1 MKKIKK
7 LLIVACAMTLTGC
20 SSIKNTP
27 TEERIIA
34 DISENYP
41 SMTVEYVNDLE
52 IMRSQLFEEDK
63 EWIADIRISA
73 TDEYAE
79 MSAETSVVYDYYDDK
94 GWIINTEETSYPDFT
109 VNSTL
114 SEMSSDDINELLN
127 IWGGEQT
134 EYIDSSFDA
143 ASGIEY
149 ITYKKEGKESRNLNN
164 VISGVLECNYYN
176 TDNGWNVINDVV
188 SEKQYSLSVDDVIGS
203 YVFDFDPLVSSFNGR
218 YVFDIKEISPDQKSI
233 VISGSNQPL
242 YESSLGDVIK
252 TINGQKQ
259 VIMYQDKD
267 YHAEFVEYAY
277 NDKLDEMQVI
287 YKLIDLEDS
296 ENNHKLIIGSSD
308 ISVCGGS
315 FMKPDEYENMLEEWS

>member
-1 MKKIKK
+1 M
-7 LLIVACAMTLTGC
+7 
-20 SSIKNTP
+20 
-27 TEERIIA
+27 A

-41 SMTVEYVNDLE
+41 SMVVEYVSDLE

-63 EWIADIRISA
+63 KWIADISIRA

-79 MSAETSVVYDYYDDK
+79 MAAEVSIVYDYYDDK
-94 GWIINTEETSYPDFT
+94 GWIINTEETIYPEFT
-109 VNSTL
+109 VNTTL
-114 SEMSSDDINELLN
+114 SGMNRNDINKLLD
-127 IWGGEQT
+127 ILGGEQI
-134 EYIDSSFDA
+134 EYIDSSFDDV
-143 ASGIEY
+143 SGIEY
-149 ITYKKEGKESRNLNN
+149 ITYKKVGKESRNINN
-164 VISGVLECNYYN
+164 EISGVLECKYYN
-176 TDNGWNVINDVV
+176 TDYGWNVINDVV
-188 SEKQYSLSVDDVIGS
+188 NETQYSLSVDDVIGS
-203 YVFDFDPLVSSFNGR
+203 YIFDYDPFLGLSSFNGR
-218 YVFDIKEISPDQKSI
+218 YIFNIKEISSDQKTI
-233 VISGSNQPL
+233 IISGSNQPV
-242 YESSLGDVIK
+242 YESSLGDVIIK
-252 TINGQKQ
+252 INGQKQ

>member
-1 MKKIKK
+1 MKKIKE
-7 LLIVACAMTLTGC
+7 LLIVTCAMALTGC
-20 SSIKNTP
+20 SGIKNTP
-27 TEERIIA
+27 TEEKVIA

-41 SMTVEYVNDLE
+41 SMTVEYVSNLE

-79 MSAETSVVYDYYDDK
+79 MTAEVSVVYDYYDDK

-109 VNSTL
+109 VNTML

-149 ITYKKEGKESRNLNN
+149 ITYKKVGKESRNLNN
-164 VISGVLECNYYN
+164 VISGVLECKYYN

-188 SEKQYSLSVDDVIGS
+188 NETQYSLSVDDVIGS
-203 YVFDFDPLVSSFNGR
+203 YVFDYDPLVSSFNGR
-218 YVFDIKEISPDQKSI
+218 YVFNIKEISSDQKSI

-267 YHAEFVEYAY
+267 YHAEFVEYTY
-277 NDKLDEMQVI
+277 HDNLDEMQAI
-287 YKLIDLEDS
+287 YKIIDLEDS
-296 ENNHKLIIGSSD
+296 ANNDELVIGSSD
-308 ISVCGGS
+308 IRVCGGF
-315 FMKPDEYENMLEEWS
+315 FMKPDEYENMLEDWS